1 MIFDSL
7 EHARLYGPLHP
18 AFEQAFGFLEKSMQ
32 QTPAPGRYEIDGDR
46 IYAMVQTYV
55 THPVEDVPWEAHRRY
70 IDIQF
75 MLSGRERIGCADVKA
90 MRNPEAYSPDKD
102 AQLAGSVADS
112 AYLPMTRGA
121 FVILYPQDAHQ
132 PACRDGEASEVIKI
146 VVKVLV

>member
-7 EHARLYGPLHP
+7 EHARLYEPLHP
-18 AFEQAFGFLEKSMQ
+18 AFGQAFDFLRKSME

-46 IYAMVQTYV
+46 IYAMVQTYASR
-55 THPVEDVPWEAHRRY
+55 PAEEVPWEAHRKY

-90 MRNPEAYSPDKD
+90 MTDPDAYSPDKD
-102 AQLAGSVADS
+102 AQLAGGASAP
-112 AYLPMTRGA
+112 AYLPMTRGS

-132 PACRDGEASEVIKI
+132 PACRDGEASDVVKI
-146 VVKVLV
+146 VVKVLL